1 MKKAVLFA
9 KRNLWILILDI
20 ISVNASYYLALLI
33 RFFLHNQFDH
43 AWPRFLQAFVQFA
56 PFYTI
61 LCLIVFF
68 LFRLYNGM
76 WRYAGINDLNRIAA
90 ANLCTAAI
98 QIIGTAVFLRRMPLS
113 YYAIG
118 AVLQLFCI
126 MFSRFI
132 YRLYIIERNRFASKK
147 ATSINVMIIG
157 ANEIGRGA
165 IRNMIGNS
173 VLRPACFL
181 EKRKGDEGK
190 VFDGIPVFDLDSL
203 EAKIKE
209 YKIKM
214 VIVTDDTLSEA
225 QHADIREKCAGIE
238 LIDYTGYVK
247 KPGAVVSLTALLE
260 KTPGP
265 VKIVIGNTE
274 KEYADGMSAVHAL
287 HEKKY
292 NISCIGAVE
301 GKLRI
306 ELAETFGGAFS
317 GYEEWARQYKEQ
329 TGEDPTFF

>member
-1 MKKAVLFA
+1 M
-9 KRNLWILILDI
+9 ILDI

-76 WRYAGINDLNRIAA
+76 WRYAGINDLNRIVA

-118 AVLQLFCI
+118 AVLQLFCV

-225 QHADIREKCAGIE
+225 QHADIREN
-238 LIDYTGYVK
+238 V
-247 KPGAVVSLTALLE
+247 PG
-260 KTPGP
+260 
-265 VKIVIGNTE
+265 
-274 KEYADGMSAVHAL
+274 
-287 HEKKY
+287 
-292 NISCIGAVE
+292 
-301 GKLRI
+301 
-306 ELAETFGGAFS
+306 
-317 GYEEWARQYKEQ
+317 
-329 TGEDPTFF
+329 